1 MAEYRREVAWCFCCP
16 VGGSRKRARTKI
28 SKISVDFAGS
38 SCRVGRS
45 FPETTVPDMSLAPD
59 SFSRSSTGPAAD
71 GGAPAR
77 EDERRVNL
85 LVLCG
90 LALIVGVMTGC
101 GAVALR
107 ALIGLFHN
115 AFYNGTFSIW
125 YDANVSEGPSRF
137 GDWVFLSPVLGGLA
151 VVFLV
156 QRFAPEAQG
165 HGVPEVMDAV
175 FYKRGNIRGQVAIV
189 KSLASALSIGSG
201 AAVGREGPIIQ
212 IGAALGS
219 AFSQAIKLS
228 TWQKIT
234 LLSAGAGAGIAATF
248 NTPLGGVLFALEIL
262 LPEVSN
268 RTFLPVVIATGA
280 ATTIGRIL
288 IGPAPAFVV
297 PDIQLSMAQALGLQE
312 AVAFVLLGIMCGVA
326 SWAFIRLLVVME
338 DGFPKLPGNA
348 YTQNVVGMTV
358 IGLMMVVLTR
368 NFGHSYVD
376 GVGYGVIQST
386 LDNKMTGAGLLALLF
401 ALKMLATTISLGC
414 GASGGIFSPSLY
426 LGATL
431 GGAFALA
438 VGAIL
443 PHAGLSVPS
452 AAIVGM
458 AAMVGAGT
466 GGVMT
471 AIVMVFEMTRDYA
484 IIVPVIVGVAV
495 AAGIR
500 RSLVGETIYTIKLR
514 HRGHRI
520 PKERHINLYL
530 VKQAQDIMERRFI
543 LAKAGTTLKEAI
555 GAEDTDDLRA
565 IIVEREGRIVGL
577 IPPRSGLWLESQ
589 SNPNLLVERFVES
602 RAVVCRDIDLLSL
615 VFARLKR
622 HRSGAAIVFHGVARP
637 RVRDIVGVIT
647 KRAIADTVIDSY
659 DD

>member
-1 MAEYRREVAWCFCCP
+1 VAIAVTGGGP
-16 VGGSRKRARTKI
+16 VARDDK
-28 SKISVDFAGS
+28 
-38 SCRVGRS
+38 
-45 FPETTVPDMSLAPD
+45 
-59 SFSRSSTGPAAD
+59 
-71 GGAPAR
+71 
-77 EDERRVNL
+77 RRVNL

-90 LALIVGVMTGC
+90 LALIVGIMTGC

-107 ALIGLFHN
+107 ALIGFFHN
-115 AFYNGTFSIW
+115 VFYNGTFSIW
-125 YDANVSEGPSRF
+125 YDANISEGPSRF
-137 GDWVFLSPVLGGLA
+137 GDWVLLSPVLGGLV

-156 QRFAPEAQG
+156 QRFAPEAKG

-175 FYKRGNIRGQVAIV
+175 FYKHGNIRGQVAII

-219 AFSQAIKLS
+219 AFSQAIQLS
-228 TWQKIT
+228 TSQKIT
-234 LLSAGAGAGIAATF
+234 LLAAGAGAGIAATF

-268 RTFLPVVIATGA
+268 RTFLPVVVATGA

-297 PDIQLSMAQALGLQE
+297 PDIQLTLAQSIGVQDSI
-312 AVAFVLLGIMCGVA
+312 AFVLLGILCGVA
-326 SWAFIRLLVVME
+326 SWAFIRLLVIME
-338 DGFPKLPGNA
+338 DGFPRLPGNA
-348 YTQNVVGMTV
+348 YTQNILGMAAV
-358 IGLMMVVLTR
+358 GLMMVVLTHA
-368 NFGHSYVD
+368 FGHPYVD

-386 LDNKMTGAGLLALLF
+386 LDNQMPSAGLLALLF
-401 ALKMLATTISLGC
+401 VLKLLATTISLGC

-431 GGAFALA
+431 GGAFALV
-438 VGAIL
+438 VGVIF
-443 PHAGLSVPS
+443 PHAGITAPS

-484 IIVPVIVGVAV
+484 IIVPVIVAVAI

-500 RSLVGETIYTIKLR
+500 RALIGETIYTIKLR

-543 LAKAGTTLKEAI
+543 LAKAGTSLKDTI
-555 GAEDTDDLRA
+555 SAEDNDDLRA
-565 IIVEREGRIVGL
+565 IIVERDGRIVGL
-577 IPPRSGLWLESQ
+577 IPPRSGLWRESQ
-589 SNPNLLVERFVES
+589 RNPNLLVERFVES
-602 RAVVCRDIDLLSL
+602 RAVICRDVDLLSL

-622 HRSGAAIVFHGVARP
+622 HRAGAAIVFGGVNRP

-647 KRAIADTVIDSY
+647 KRSIADTVIDSY

>member
-1 MAEYRREVAWCFCCP
+1 MSSAPFSPSKLAVQPVA
-16 VGGSRKRARTKI
+16 
-28 SKISVDFAGS
+28 S
-38 SCRVGRS
+38 S
-45 FPETTVPDMSLAPD
+45 
-59 SFSRSSTGPAAD
+59 GP
-71 GGAPAR
+71 PAR
-77 EDERRVNL
+77 DEERRVNL

-90 LALIVGVMTGC
+90 LALLVGVMTGC

-107 ALIGLFHN
+107 MLIGLFHN
-115 AFYNGTFSIW
+115 AFYNGTLSVW

-137 GDWVFLSPVLGGLA
+137 GDWVWLSPVLGGLV

-156 QRFAPEAQG
+156 QRFAPEAKG

-175 FYKRGNIRGQVAIV
+175 FYKRGNIRGQVAII

-219 AFSQAIKLS
+219 AFSQAIRLS
-228 TWQKIT
+228 TSQKIT

-288 IGPAPAFVV
+288 IGPDPAFVV
-297 PDIQLSMAQALGLQE
+297 PKLQQLLAPSLGLQE
-312 AVAFVLLGIMCGVA
+312 ALAFVLLGILCGIA

-338 DGFPKLPGNA
+338 DGFPKLPGNS
-348 YTQNVVGMTV
+348 YTQNMVGMAV
-358 IGLMMVVLTR
+358 IGLMMVGLIHA
-368 NFGHSYVD
+368 FGHPYVD
-376 GVGYGVIQST
+376 GVGYGVIQSV
-386 LDNKMTGAGLLALLF
+386 LDDKMTGAGLLALLF
-401 ALKMLATTISLGC
+401 VLKLLATTISLGC

-431 GGAFALA
+431 GAAFASV
-438 VGAIL
+438 VGIVL
-443 PHAGLSVPS
+443 PHAGLTLPS

-500 RSLVGETIYTIKLR
+500 RALIGETIYTIKLR

-530 VKQAQDIMERRFI
+530 VRQAQDIMERRFI
-543 LAKAGTTLKEAI
+543 LAQAGTTLKQAI
-555 GAEDTDDLRA
+555 SAEDTDDVRA
-565 IIVEREGRIVGL
+565 IIVERDGRIVGL
-577 IPPRSGLWLESQ
+577 IPPRSGLWRASQ
-589 SNPNLLVERFVES
+589 TNPNLLVEGFVEP
-602 RAVVCRDIDLLSL
+602 RAVICRDVDLLSL

-622 HRSGAAIVFHGVARP
+622 HRSGAAIVFSGAHRP
-637 RVRDIVGVIT
+637 RTSDIVGVIT

-659 DD
+659 ED

>member
-1 MAEYRREVAWCFCCP
+1 MSVAPLSEFE
-16 VGGSRKRARTKI
+16 I
-28 SKISVDFAGS
+28 L
-38 SCRVGRS
+38 
-45 FPETTVPDMSLAPD
+45 E
-59 SFSRSSTGPAAD
+59 PAASN
-71 GGAPAR
+71 AASAA
-77 EDERRVNL
+77 DERKVNL

-90 LALIVGVMTGC
+90 LALMVGVMTGC

-107 ALIGLFHN
+107 ALIGFFHN
-115 AFYNGTFSIW
+115 VFYNGTFSFL
-125 YDANVSEGPSRF
+125 YDANVTEGPSRF
-137 GDWVFLSPVLGGLA
+137 GDFVFLSPILGGIV

-156 QRFAPEAQG
+156 ERFAPEAKG

-175 FYKRGNIRGQVAIV
+175 FYKRGDIRGKVAAV
-189 KSLASALSIGSG
+189 KAVASALSIGSG

-219 AFSQAIKLS
+219 AFAQLIKLS

-268 RTFLPVVIATGA
+268 RTFLPVVLATGA

-288 IGPAPAFVV
+288 IGPDPAFVV
-297 PDIQLSMAQALGLQE
+297 PDVQFSLAQALGPQD
-312 AVAFVLLGIMCGVA
+312 AIAFVLLGILCGVA
-326 SWAFIRLLVVME
+326 SWAFIRLLVIME
-338 DGFPKLPGNA
+338 DTFPKLPGNA
-348 YTQNVVGMTV
+348 YTQNILGMAV
-358 IGLMMVVLTR
+358 IGLMMVMLTHL
-368 NFGHSYVD
+368 FGHPYVD
-376 GVGYGVIQST
+376 GVGYGVIQSI
-386 LDNKMTGAGLLALLF
+386 LNQKMSAAGLLALLF
-401 ALKMLATTISLGC
+401 VLKMLATTISLGS

-431 GGAFALA
+431 GASFAI
-438 VGAIL
+438 VTGSVL
-443 PHAGLSVPS
+443 PHADLTPSS

-484 IIVPVIVGVAV
+484 IIVPVIVAVAV

-500 RSLVGETIYTIKLR
+500 RTLIGETIYTIKLR

-543 LAKAGTTLKEAI
+543 VAKAGTTLRQAMAE
-555 GAEDTDDLRA
+555 EDTDDLRA
-565 IIVEREGRIVGL
+565 IIVERDGRIVGL

-589 SNPNLLVERFVES
+589 TNPNLLVERFVES
-602 RAVVCRDIDLLSL
+602 RVVVCRDQDLLSL

-622 HRSGAAIVFHGVARP
+622 HRSGAAIIFHGVDRP
-637 RVRDIVGVIT
+637 RVRDVVGIIT
-647 KRAIADTVIDSY
+647 KRAIADAVIESY
-659 DD
+659 AD

>member
-1 MAEYRREVAWCFCCP
+1 MAL
-16 VGGSRKRARTKI
+16 SLD
-28 SKISVDFAGS
+28 SM
-38 SCRVGRS
+38 
-45 FPETTVPDMSLAPD
+45 PETSPRIAVGNGL
-59 SFSRSSTGPAAD
+59 
-71 GGAPAR
+71 PAR
-77 EDERRVNL
+77 DGERKVNL

-90 LALIVGVMTGC
+90 LALIVGVMTAF
-101 GAVALR
+101 GAIALR
-107 ALIGLFHN
+107 ALIGFFHN
-115 AFYNGTFSIW
+115 ALYNGTFSIW
-125 YDANVSEGPSRF
+125 YDANISEGPSRF
-137 GDWVFLSPVLGGLA
+137 GDLVFFSPILGGLV

-156 QRFAPEAQG
+156 QRFAPEAKG

-175 FYKRGNIRGQVAIV
+175 FYKHGNIRGQVAVV

-212 IGAALGS
+212 IGSALGS

-228 TWQKIT
+228 TRQKIT
-234 LLSAGAGAGIAATF
+234 LLAAGAGAGIAATF

-268 RTFLPVVIATGA
+268 RTFLPVVVATGA

-288 IGPAPAFVV
+288 IGPDPAFVV
-297 PDIQLSMAQALGLQE
+297 PDIQLLLSPSLGMEE
-312 AVAFVLLGIMCGVA
+312 AIAFVVLGVLCGVA

-338 DGFPKLPGNA
+338 DGFPKLPGNV
-348 YTQNVVGMTV
+348 YTQNMIGMAA
-358 IGLMMVVLTR
+358 IGLMMVVLTHF
-368 NFGHSYVD
+368 FGHPYVD

-386 LDNKMTGAGLLALLF
+386 LDNKMTSAGLLALLF

-431 GGAFALA
+431 GGAFALF
-438 VGAIL
+438 VSGIL
-443 PHAGLSVPS
+443 PHAGLNAPS

-484 IIVPVIVGVAV
+484 IIVPVIVAVAV

-500 RSLVGETIYTIKLR
+500 RALIGETIYTIKLR

-543 LAKAGTTLKEAI
+543 VARAGTSLKEAI
-555 GAEDTDDLRA
+555 SLEEPDDLRA

-577 IPPRSGLWLESQ
+577 IPPRSGLWRASH
-589 SNPNLLVERFVES
+589 SNPDLLVERFVEGH
-602 RAVVCRDIDLLSL
+602 AVICRDVDLLSL

-622 HRSGAAIVFHGVARP
+622 HRSGAAIVFRGVKRP
-637 RVRDIVGVIT
+637 RVQDIVGVIT

>member
-1 MAEYRREVAWCFCCP
+1 MAA
-16 VGGSRKRARTKI
+16 
-28 SKISVDFAGS
+28 
-38 SCRVGRS
+38 
-45 FPETTVPDMSLAPD
+45 L
-59 SFSRSSTGPAAD
+59 SRSRQTSQALMTAETVSSSDAKAQPTLVSGP
-71 GGAPAR
+71 PAR
-77 EDERRVNL
+77 AEERRVSL
-85 LVLCG
+85 LVLCAF
-90 LALIVGVMTGC
+90 ALGIGIFTGF
-101 GAVALR
+101 GAVFLR
-107 ALIGLFHN
+107 GLIGLFHN
-115 AFYNGTFSIW
+115 ALYSGAFSFLYN
-125 YDANVSEGPSRF
+125 ANLSEGPSRF
-137 GDWVFLSPVLGGLA
+137 GDFVFLSPILGGLV

-156 QRFAPEAQG
+156 QRFAPEAKG

-175 FYKRGNIRGQVAIV
+175 FYKGGNIRWQVAVI

-219 AFSQAIKLS
+219 AFSQAIRLS

-280 ATTIGRIL
+280 ATTVGRRL
-288 IGPAPAFVV
+288 IGPDPAFFV
-297 PDIQLSMAQALGLQE
+297 PEIQFSLAKSFRLE
-312 AVAFVLLGIMCGVA
+312 DAVAFIALGALCGVA
-326 SWAFIRLLVVME
+326 SWAFIRLLVIME

-348 YTQNVVGMTV
+348 YTQNIVGMAIV
-358 IGLMMVVLTR
+358 GLMMVVLTR
-368 NFGHSYVD
+368 AFGHSYVD
-376 GVGYGVIQST
+376 GVGYSVIQAILT
-386 LDNKMTGAGLLALLF
+386 MNMTTVGLMALLF
-401 ALKMLATTISLGC
+401 VLKMFATTISLGS

-431 GGAFALA
+431 GGGFAALA
-438 VGAIL
+438 SAVL
-443 PHAGLSVPS
+443 PHTGLTIPS

-471 AIVMVFEMTRDYA
+471 AIIMIFEMTRDYA
-484 IIVPVIVGVAV
+484 IIVPVIVAVAV
-495 AAGIR
+495 AAGVR
-500 RSLVGETIYTIKLR
+500 RALIGETIYTIKLR

-543 LAKAGTTLKEAI
+543 LAKAGTSLKETLA
-555 GAEDTDDLRA
+555 AEDSEDLRA
-565 IIVEREGRIVGL
+565 IVVERDGRIVGL
-577 IPPRSGLWLESQ
+577 VPPRSGLWIESRN
-589 SNPNLLVERFVES
+589 NPDMLVDRFVEP
-602 RAVVCRDIDLLSL
+602 RVVVCRDVDLLSL

-622 HRSGAAIVFHGVARP
+622 HRAGAAIVFSGADRP
-637 RVRDIVGVIT
+637 RARDVVGVIT
-647 KRAIADTVIDSY
+647 KRAIADTVIETYED
-659 DD
+659 

>member
-1 MAEYRREVAWCFCCP
+1 
-16 VGGSRKRARTKI
+16 
-28 SKISVDFAGS
+28 
-38 SCRVGRS
+38 
-45 FPETTVPDMSLAPD
+45 MSLASP
-59 SFSRSSTGPAAD
+59 SPSVSTVQPIIDIGKPEAH
-71 GGAPAR
+71 
-77 EDERRVNL
+77 DERRVNL

-90 LALIVGVMTGC
+90 LALVVGVMTGL

-107 ALIGLFHN
+107 LLIGLFHN
-115 AFYNGTFSIW
+115 LFYNGTFSIW
-125 YDANVSEGPSRF
+125 YDANISEGPSRF
-137 GDWVFLSPVLGGLA
+137 GNWVLLSPVLGGLV

-156 QRFAPEAQG
+156 ERFAPEAKG
-165 HGVPEVMDAV
+165 HGVPEVMDSV
-175 FYKRGNIRGQVAIV
+175 FYKRGNIRWQVAVI

-219 AFSQAIKLS
+219 AFSQAIRLS

-268 RTFLPVVIATGA
+268 RTFLPVVVATGA

-288 IGPAPAFVV
+288 IGPDPAFII
-297 PDIQLSMAQALGLQE
+297 PGIQLSLAQTPGIEETL
-312 AVAFVLLGIMCGVA
+312 AFVLLGVACGVA
-326 SWAFIRLLVVME
+326 SWAFIRLLVFME

-348 YTQNVVGMTV
+348 YTQNILGMAL
-358 IGLMMVVLTR
+358 IGLMMVGLTHA
-368 NFGHSYVD
+368 FGHPYID

-386 LDNKMTGAGLLALLF
+386 LDNKMMSAGLLALLF
-401 ALKMLATTISLGC
+401 LLKLLATTISLGC

-431 GGAFALA
+431 GGAFAVVISL
-438 VGAIL
+438 VL

-471 AIVMVFEMTRDYA
+471 AIVMIFEMTRDYA
-484 IIVPVIVGVAV
+484 IIVPVIVAVAI

-500 RSLVGETIYTIKLR
+500 RMLIPETIYTIKLR

-520 PKERHINLYL
+520 PKERHINMFL
-530 VKQAQDIMERRFI
+530 VQQAQDIMEKRFI
-543 LAKAGTTLKEAI
+543 LAKAGTSLEKVISTEEA
-555 GAEDTDDLRA
+555 DDVRA

-577 IPPRSGLWLESQ
+577 IPPRSGLWLESRN
-589 SNPNLLVERFVES
+589 NPDLLVEGFVES
-602 RAVVCRDIDLLSL
+602 QIVVCRDVDLLSL
-615 VFARLKR
+615 ALSRLKR
-622 HRSGAAIVFHGVARP
+622 HRAGAAIVFHGTDRP
-637 RVRDIVGVIT
+637 RARDIVGVIT
-647 KRAIADTVIDSY
+647 KRAIADTVIDSFE
-659 DD
+659 D

>member
-1 MAEYRREVAWCFCCP
+1 MSSAP
-16 VGGSRKRARTKI
+16 VSSSSLPTRPVVESRPSARA
-28 SKISVDFAGS
+28 
-38 SCRVGRS
+38 
-45 FPETTVPDMSLAPD
+45 
-59 SFSRSSTGPAAD
+59 
-71 GGAPAR
+71 
-77 EDERRVNL
+77 DERRVNL

-125 YDANVSEGPSRF
+125 YDANISEGPSRF
-137 GDWVFLSPVLGGLA
+137 GDWVFLSPIIGGLL

-156 QRFAPEAQG
+156 QRFAPEAKG

-175 FYKRGNIRGQVAIV
+175 FYKRGNIRGQVAII

-219 AFSQAIKLS
+219 AFSQAIRLS

-268 RTFLPVVIATGA
+268 RTFLPVVVATGA
-280 ATTIGRIL
+280 ATSIGRIL
-288 IGPAPAFVV
+288 IGLDPAFVV
-297 PDIQLSMAQALGLQE
+297 PDIQSSLSPLIGFEE
-312 AVAFVLLGIMCGVA
+312 AIAFVLLGVLCGVA
-326 SWAFIRLLVVME
+326 SWAFIRLLVIME
-338 DGFPKLPGNA
+338 DWFPKLPGNV
-348 YTQNVVGMTV
+348 YTQNMLGMAT
-358 IGLMMVVLTR
+358 IGLMMVVLIHF
-368 NFGHSYVD
+368 FGHPYVD

-386 LDNKMTGAGLLALLF
+386 LDNQMTSAGLLALLF
-401 ALKMLATTISLGC
+401 ILKLLATTISLGC

-431 GGAFALA
+431 GGAFAII

-443 PHAGLSVPS
+443 PQAGLTAPS

-484 IIVPVIVGVAV
+484 IIVPVIVAVAI

-500 RSLVGETIYTIKLR
+500 RALIGETIYTVKLR

-530 VKQAQDIMERRFI
+530 VQQAQDIMERRFI
-543 LAKAGTTLKEAI
+543 LAMAGTTLKQAI
-555 GAEDTDDLRA
+555 SAEETDDLRA

-589 SNPNLLVERFVES
+589 NNPNLLVERFVES
-602 RAVVCRDIDLLSL
+602 RAVICRDVDLLSL

-622 HRSGAAIVFHGVARP
+622 HRSGAAIVFRGALRP
-637 RVRDIVGVIT
+637 RARDIVGVIT
-647 KRAIADTVIDSY
+647 KRAIADTVIESY